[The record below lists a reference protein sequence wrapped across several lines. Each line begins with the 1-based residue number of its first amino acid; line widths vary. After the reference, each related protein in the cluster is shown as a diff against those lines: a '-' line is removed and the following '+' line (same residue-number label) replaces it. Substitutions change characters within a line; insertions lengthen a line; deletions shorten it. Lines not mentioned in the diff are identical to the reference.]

1 MKLKLT
7 KATALA
13 VLILLPLSVSAHTG
27 LGVVHDFEQGFG
39 HPFSGADHLLVM
51 FAIGL
56 WAASQQGRSV
66 WVLPLVFLSV
76 MASGAWLAFSGMPLI
91 NPEIWIAL
99 SVLACGLIVWR
110 NWQIKLVWAAAL
122 TGLFALS
129 HGYVHAAEISA
140 EADKMG
146 YAAGFLIATAVL
158 HGLGLLAG
166 LISPG
171 LLKFARV
178 GLGLMYTAVG
188 ITLLVAGV

>member
-76 MASGAWLAFSGMPLI
+76 MASGAFLAFSGMPLI

-158 HGLGLLAG
+158 HGLGLLTG